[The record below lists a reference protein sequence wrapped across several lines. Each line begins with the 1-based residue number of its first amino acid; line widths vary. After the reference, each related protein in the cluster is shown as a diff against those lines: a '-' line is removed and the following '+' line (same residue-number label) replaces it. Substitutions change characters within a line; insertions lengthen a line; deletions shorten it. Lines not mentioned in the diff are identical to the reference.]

1 MNEVDSFD
9 LGLHKLAPQG
19 VQDNYDTALIHSVL
33 RLALCAVRG
42 PMSIRL
48 IYFNSCIS
56 TRVYVVVAK
65 ISCELTHDGDTDM

>member
-42 PMSIRL
+42 PMSIR
-48 IYFNSCIS
+48 
-56 TRVYVVVAK
+56 
-65 ISCELTHDGDTDM
+65 